1 MFLPPG
7 VSRAPDLPALLLL
20 VRRIHAVLT
29 GWRKSLAV
37 KLSSRVHSFSPQ
49 AVEVGRSPI
58 DQLHGPVH
66 FRAMIDHRRTIRRRC
81 IAALTCMLALWTATA
96 RAESI
101 AILTGGSS
109 GVYYPL
115 GVAIAMVYADI
126 PDAKVLVETTDGSV
140 ENLMRLQQGSGQVA
154 FALGDAPLAAWR
166 GDRDAGLGGRLDRL
180 RVIGALYP
188 NYIQIVATKASG
200 IRELADL
207 KGKSLAVGPARSGT
221 ELNARAIF
229 SAAGMNLK
237 SLGKVETIPFAES
250 TQRMLK
256 NELDASLQSAGL
268 GVTSIKELTDNSDT
282 VLVPVPPSV
291 VKKLGAPFRPATI
304 PADTYRGQT
313 KPVSTASVMNY
324 LVTSTSVSDEL
335 VYQMTKRLFDAV
347 DELAIAHRAGHEIKL
362 ASAVSRSPVP
372 LHPGALK
379 YYREKGLIK

>member
-1 MFLPPG
+1 MF
-7 VSRAPDLPALLLL
+7 V
-20 VRRIHAVLT
+20 
-29 GWRKSLAV
+29 
-37 KLSSRVHSFSPQ
+37 
-49 AVEVGRSPI
+49 
-58 DQLHGPVH
+58 
-66 FRAMIDHRRTIRRRC
+66 
-81 IAALTCMLALWTATA
+81 LWTATA
-96 RAESI
+96 RAEPI
-101 AILTGGSS
+101 AVLTGGSS

-115 GVAIAMVYADI
+115 GVTIAMVYADI
-126 PDAKVLVETTDGSV
+126 PGAKVLVETTDGSV
-140 ENLMRLQQGSGQVA
+140 ENLTRLQQGTGQVA
-154 FALGDAPLAAWR
+154 FALGDALMAAWQGR
-166 GDRDAGLGGRLDRL
+166 DDAGFAGRLDRL

-188 NYIQIVATKASG
+188 NYIQLVVTKAS
-200 IRELADL
+200 RVRTLADL
-207 KGKSLAVGPARSGT
+207 KGRSLAVGAAKSGT

-229 SAAGMNLK
+229 SAVGMSLK

-282 VLVPVPPSV
+282 VLVPVPLSV

-304 PADTYRGQT
+304 PADTYRGQPT
-313 KPVSTASVMNY
+313 PVSTASVMNY

-347 DELAIAHRAGHEIKL
+347 DELAIAHRAGHEINI
-362 ASAVSRSPVP
+362 ATAMSRSPVP

>member
-1 MFLPPG
+1 MF
-7 VSRAPDLPALLLL
+7 
-20 VRRIHAVLT
+20 VL
-29 GWRKSLAV
+29 
-37 KLSSRVHSFSPQ
+37 
-49 AVEVGRSPI
+49 
-58 DQLHGPVH
+58 
-66 FRAMIDHRRTIRRRC
+66 C
-81 IAALTCMLALWTATA
+81 TATV
-96 RAESI
+96 RAEPI
-101 AILTGGSS
+101 AVLTGGSS

-126 PDAKVLVETTDGSV
+126 PGAKVQVETTDGSV
-140 ENLMRLQQGSGQVA
+140 ENLMRLQQGSAQVA
-154 FALGDAPLAAWR
+154 FALGDALTSAWR
-166 GDRDAGLGGRLDRL
+166 GAGDAGLGSRLDRL

-200 IRELADL
+200 IRVLGDL
-207 KGKSLAVGPARSGT
+207 KGKSLAVGARQSGT

-229 SAAGMNLK
+229 SAAGLNLK

-291 VKKLGAPFRPATI
+291 VRKLGAPFRPATI

-313 KPVSTASVMNY
+313 KSVPTASVMNY

-335 VYQMTKRLFDAV
+335 VYQMTRRLFDAV
-347 DELAIAHRAGHEIKL
+347 GELAVAHRAGHEIKL
-362 ASAVSRSPVP
+362 ASAASRSPVP
-372 LHPGALK
+372 LHPGALR

>member
-1 MFLPPG
+1 
-7 VSRAPDLPALLLL
+7 
-20 VRRIHAVLT
+20 
-29 GWRKSLAV
+29 
-37 KLSSRVHSFSPQ
+37 
-49 AVEVGRSPI
+49 
-58 DQLHGPVH
+58 
-66 FRAMIDHRRTIRRRC
+66 
-81 IAALTCMLALWTATA
+81 
-96 RAESI
+96 
-101 AILTGGSS
+101 
-109 GVYYPL
+109 
-115 GVAIAMVYADI
+115 MVYADI

-154 FALGDAPLAAWR
+154 FALGDALLAAWR

-324 LVTSTSVSDEL
+324 LVTSTSVSDEI
-335 VYQMTKRLFDAV
+335 VYQMTRRLFDAV

>member
-1 MFLPPG
+1 
-7 VSRAPDLPALLLL
+7 
-20 VRRIHAVLT
+20 
-29 GWRKSLAV
+29 
-37 KLSSRVHSFSPQ
+37 
-49 AVEVGRSPI
+49 
-58 DQLHGPVH
+58 
-66 FRAMIDHRRTIRRRC
+66 MIDHRRTIRRRC

-154 FALGDAPLAAWR
+154 FALGDALLAAWR